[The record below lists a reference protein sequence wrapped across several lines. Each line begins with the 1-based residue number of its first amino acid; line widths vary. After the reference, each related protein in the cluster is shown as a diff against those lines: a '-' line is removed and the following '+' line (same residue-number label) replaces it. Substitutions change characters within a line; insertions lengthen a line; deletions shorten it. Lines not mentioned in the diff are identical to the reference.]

1 MKIAIATNSIE
12 KIDGIREAFSGFFGD
27 STISII
33 HEKTASDVSEQPFD
47 EETYRGAQNRVNNL
61 RKKIQEKA
69 DFVISCEAGI
79 EGFMGNYFNV
89 QVVCIFNSNTQD
101 YLWGKSAGWQIPS
114 KDIQTVQEKTLD
126 TYLRNKGI
134 SQINQL
140 VGDENSRKLA
150 VKQATVLALCS
161 ARLL

>member
-12 KIDGIREAFSGFFGD
+12 KIDGIREAFSRFFGD
-27 STISII
+27 SEISII
-33 HEKTASDVSEQPFD
+33 HEKIASDVSEQPFN

-61 RKKIQEKA
+61 KEKIKEKV
-69 DFVISCEAGI
+69 DFIISCEAGI

-89 QVVCIFNSNTQD
+89 QVVCIFNSKTQD

-150 VKQATVLALCS
+150 VKQATVLALYS